1 MAAPYRIGR
10 NTLESLGAA
19 RGAEAIT
26 PHASDLI
33 QETRAIMVNVDGD
46 VVVRFAQSSAD
57 VTLTLVAG
65 QIYPFG
71 IVAVRVAG
79 TTATGITGLY

>member
-1 MAAPYRIGR
+1 MAYRIGR
-10 NTLESLGAA
+10 NTLENIGAA
-19 RGAEAIT
+19 RDAVAIT
-26 PHASDLI
+26 PHASNEI

-46 VVVRFAQSSAD
+46 VAVRFAQSSAD
-57 VTLTLVAG
+57 VTLTLIAG

-71 IVAVRVAG
+71 VIAVRVTG